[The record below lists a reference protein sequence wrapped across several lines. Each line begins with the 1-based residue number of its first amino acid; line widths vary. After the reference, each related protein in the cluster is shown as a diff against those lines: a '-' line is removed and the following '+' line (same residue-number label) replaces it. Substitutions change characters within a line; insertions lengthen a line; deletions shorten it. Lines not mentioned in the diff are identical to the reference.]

1 MYRGDDGALRLIK
14 GTGVDAL
21 SKKEAMSQFLSLK
34 SKGNDRTRKENFKF
48 RSLGIVLNDKFGVN
62 TKDVQTNVDIEF
74 KGRKDDMNLIV
85 PISRTNINL
94 KKSKNDK
101 TKTVVVKE
109 VASNQGMTGGTSVE
123 FNDRGLST
131 LNAMVNNNENDNQ
144 MEKIHTLILNT

>member
-1 MYRGDDGALRLIK
+1 MYRGDKGALRLIK

-21 SKKEAMSQFLSLK
+21 SKEQAMSQFLSLK
-34 SKGNDRTRKENFKF
+34 EKDLDRTRTENFRF
-48 RSLGIVLNDKFGVN
+48 RSLSIVLNDKFGVN
-62 TKDVQTNVDIEF
+62 TRDIQTNVNLKIE
-74 KGRKDDMNLIV
+74 GRKDDMGLIV
-85 PISRTNINL
+85 PIARTNNNL